1 MERITTMENTSRYE
15 ERIFREIKALPE
27 EVLPKV
33 ARLIS
38 VIREEFIAEELFEV
52 ETDEKISHERT
63 RSLLSTSKGNW
74 AHEIIS
80 EREDRI

>member
-1 MERITTMENTSRYE
+1 MVNTSKYE
-15 ERIFREIKALPE
+15 ERIVREIGALPE
-27 EVLPKV
+27 EALPKV

-38 VIREEFIAEELFEV
+38 QIKEEFITEQPFPV
-52 ETDEKISHERT
+52 ETDEKISHRRT
-63 RSLLSTSKGNW
+63 ISLLSASKCNW